1 MDAADTVETVI
12 EIIEEVLGEMPGE
25 LSPDDVLAARKW
37 DSIASLEALAQLEGR
52 FGVNLD
58 LRRFHAARTAAEMAD
73 LVAEGLAVRTGG
85 A

>member
-1 MDAADTVETVI
+1 MDGTNTVETVT
-12 EIIEEVLGEMPGE
+12 EIIEEVLGEIPGE

-52 FGVNLD
+52 FGVSLD

-73 LVAEGLAVRTGG
+73 LVDERLAVRAGG